1 MPRPVSAQS
10 RNEQRMQEKA
20 GRQAT
25 MTKDPIEKL
34 RLMCLQRGATGILGL
49 GKAFRVMDDNRS
61 GELSTEEFVNGIKD
75 MGLNLTDDEINEMF
89 RRFDADGSG
98 SIKYDEFLKAVR
110 PPLNKNRLNMIEM
123 AFKKLDKTGDGIVTL
138 DDLKGVYNI
147 RSHPEYQ
154 NGQKTEKEL
163 LEGFLAKFEEGGSVD
178 GQLTRDEFIDYYSG
192 VSASIDEDIYFDL
205 MMRQCWKL

>member
-10 RNEQRMQEKA
+10 RNELRMQEKA
-20 GRQAT
+20 GRQVALA
-25 MTKDPIEKL
+25 KDPIEKL
-34 RLMCLQRGATGILGL
+34 RLMCLQRGASGILGL
-49 GKAFRVMDDNRS
+49 GKAFRIMDDNSS
-61 GELSTEEFVNGIKD
+61 GDLTYDEFMNGLKD
-75 MGLNLTDDEINEMF
+75 MGLNVTDDEITEMF
-89 RRFDADGSG
+89 KQFDKDGNG
-98 SIKYDEFLKAVR
+98 TIVYEEFIKAVR
-110 PPLNKNRLNMIEM
+110 PPLNKTRLNLIDL
-123 AFKKLDKTGDGIVTL
+123 AFKKLDKTADGVVTL

-163 LEGFLAKFEEGGSVD
+163 LEGFLKKFEEGGSVD
-178 GQLTRDEFIDYYSG
+178 GRLTKEEFTDYYSG